1 MGYHLYST
9 QRSEFFLNLKKA
21 NSDFKT
27 LSDKDQV
34 SFMLYGSKANATN
47 FNQNIVEIVIKYLKK
62 TGRFNNSLL

>member
-34 SFMLYGSKANATN
+34 SFMLYGSKTNTTN
-47 FNQNIVEIVIKYLKK
+47 FNQNTVKIVIKYIKK
-62 TGRFNNSLL
+62 TGRFNNSFH